1 MRTSTAH
8 SPRFALSLSFGGIG
22 LEEYSKGAS
31 SKIAEAI
38 FNKDD
43 FDQRMSELSRKAEA
57 MSGDGLC
64 VALIIPN
71 EQIKFVSVTCPDDA
85 DPITINEH
93 ILRTMDGA
101 TPYSVDKLRFD
112 HHLADGTLHV
122 AAVALETLN
131 EAEEFAKNYGFS
143 PLAC

>member
-71 EQIKFVSVTCPDDA
+71 EQIKFVSVTCPNDA
-85 DPITINEH
+85 DHITINEH
-93 ILRTMDGA
+93 ILRTMDRA
-101 TPYSVDKLRFD
+101 T
-112 HHLADGTLHV
+112 
-122 AAVALETLN
+122 
-131 EAEEFAKNYGFS
+131 
-143 PLAC
+143 